1 MRHLTLIKPDAP
13 TPAEPP
19 HPLGLETTAQLL
31 EARANRTPR
40 VLISDALARDIAGA
54 LRHLAALRRQP
65 S

>member
-1 MRHLTLIKPDAP
+1 MSHLRLVKPDPVALP
-13 TPAEPP
+13 LPADVR
-19 HPLGLETTAQLL
+19 GLETTAQLL

-65 S
+65 L